1 MASSFCFERRAQ
13 CPHPCVATSPFY
25 QRCAG
30 RNKELFYTT
39 GPEPR
44 KPWSCLNPQQV
55 CVTLLPRP
63 SEMLVLANFEDLTL
77 REIADVW
84 PRPPPGSERLQQQ
97 PKGAGPPVLKAELAA
112 QALCHQGT
120 GQSRI
125 PLPRLWDT
133 PVSHRGLALRGA
145 IT

>member
-1 MASSFCFERRAQ
+1 M
-13 CPHPCVATSPFY
+13 
-25 QRCAG
+25 
-30 RNKELFYTT
+30 
-39 GPEPR
+39 
-44 KPWSCLNPQQV
+44 
-55 CVTLLPRP
+55 TLL
-63 SEMLVLANFEDLTL
+63 SKMLVLANLEDLTL

-97 PKGAGPPVLKAELAA
+97 PKGAGPPVLRTELAA

-125 PLPRLWDT
+125 PLPHLWDT